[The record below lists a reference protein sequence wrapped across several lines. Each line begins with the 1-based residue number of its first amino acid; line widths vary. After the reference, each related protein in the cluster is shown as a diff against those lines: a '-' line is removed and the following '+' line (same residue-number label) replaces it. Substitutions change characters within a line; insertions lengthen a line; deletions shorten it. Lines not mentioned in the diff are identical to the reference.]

1 VLEIVS
7 FSSAHPPQFIIGN
20 GGDWA
25 DQPFP
30 VPFPMHKQ
38 PAPGAV
44 TARFL
49 STTRFGFMT
58 MERDGAGWS
67 MRAFDYDGNPLT
79 SCTVVTRQATCTPIV
94 ASP

>member
-1 VLEIVS
+1 M
-7 FSSAHPPQFIIGN
+7 
-20 GGDWA
+20 D
-25 DQPFP
+25 
-30 VPFPMHKQ
+30 KQ

-44 TARFL
+44 IAQFL

-79 SCTVVTRQATCTPIV
+79 SCTVVARQVTCTPLP
-94 ASP
+94 AATP